1 LAERGAVKEMEESPT
16 TQVDSQA
23 AESGSRF
30 LKYTFFKVARDWRS
44 LPGAERDSARA
55 ELAALLTKSQAG
67 LKLQLF
73 SLVGIRGD
81 ADFMI
86 LADSP
91 TLEPLQE
98 LVSAVLATELGRHLD
113 IPYSYLA
120 MTRQSH
126 YTRSQKHAGHE
137 GDEGLTP
144 EQARYMFVYPFVKMR
159 SWYGLPFAERQ
170 RIMGEHFKVGRKYPK
185 IKINTG
191 YSFGLD
197 DQEFVLAFE
206 GDDPAEFLALVEE
219 LRSTE
224 ASKYT
229 ELETPIFT
237 CVRTDPT
244 HLLRLLG

>member
-1 LAERGAVKEMEESPT
+1 MEESPT
-16 TQVDSQA
+16 TQVDSQVTA
-23 AESGSRF
+23 TGSRF
-30 LKYTFFKVARDWRS
+30 LKYTFFKVAREWRS
-44 LPGAERDSARA
+44 LPDSEREVARS
-55 ELAALLTKSQAG
+55 ELAALLARSQAG

-81 ADFMI
+81 ADFMM
-86 LADSP
+86 LADSA
-91 TLEPLQE
+91 TLEPFQE
-98 LVSAVLATELGRHLD
+98 LVSAVLATRLGRHLE

-126 YTRSQKHAGHE
+126 YTRSHKHPGQE
-137 GDEGLTP
+137 SDDGLPP
-144 EQARYMFVYPFVKMR
+144 EQAKYMFVYPFVKMR

-206 GDDPAEFLALVEE
+206 GDDPREFLALVEE
-219 LRSTE
+219 LRGTE

-237 CVRTDPT
+237 CVRSDAVQ
-244 HLLRLLG
+244 LLRLLG

>member
-1 LAERGAVKEMEESPT
+1 MSEMAENAT
-16 TQVDSQA
+16 TQVDERA
-23 AESGSRF
+23 AATGSRF
-30 LKYTFFKVARDWRS
+30 LKYTFFKVAREWRS
-44 LPGAERDSARA
+44 VPGRERESAKG
-55 ELAALLTKSQAG
+55 ELAALLERSKASLQ
-67 LKLQLF
+67 LQLF

-86 LADSP
+86 LADSEA
-91 TLEPLQE
+91 LEPFQE
-98 LVSAVLATELGRHLD
+98 LVSAVLATSLGKYLE

-126 YTRSQKHAGHE
+126 YTRSHKHSETE
-137 GDEGLTP
+137 GDVLPP
-144 EQARYMFVYPFVKMR
+144 ERSKYMFVYPFVKMR

-206 GDDPAEFLALVEE
+206 GDDPGEFLALVEE

-237 CVRTDPT
+237 CVRTDADK
-244 HLLRLLG
+244 LLGLLG

>member
-1 LAERGAVKEMEESPT
+1 MEENLATQMKGET
-16 TQVDSQA
+16 T
-23 AESGSRF
+23 AESSRF
-30 LKYTFFKVARDWRS
+30 LKYTFFKVAREWRS
-44 LPGAERDSARA
+44 LPDSEREAARD
-55 ELAALLTKSQAG
+55 ELAALLTKNQAV

-86 LADSP
+86 LADSA
-91 TLEPLQE
+91 TLEPFQE
-98 LVSAVLATELGRHLD
+98 LVSVVLATTLGRHLE

-126 YTRSQKHAGHE
+126 YTRSHKQSGQE
-137 GDEGLTP
+137 GDVAPP
-144 EQARYMFVYPFVKMR
+144 EQAKYMFVYPFVKMR

-206 GDDPAEFLALVEE
+206 GDEPGEFLALVEE

-237 CVRTDPT
+237 CVRTDAAQ
-244 HLLRLLG
+244 LLRLLG

>member
-1 LAERGAVKEMEESPT
+1 VKELEENPM
-16 TQVDSQA
+16 TQVDSQVA
-23 AESGSRF
+23 SVGSRF
-30 LKYTFFKVARDWRS
+30 LKYTFFKVAREWRS
-44 LPGAERDSARA
+44 LPDAEREAARA
-55 ELAALLTKSQAG
+55 ELAALLTRSQAS

-86 LADSP
+86 LADSA
-91 TLEPLQE
+91 TLEPFQE
-98 LVSAVLATELGRHLD
+98 LVSAVLATRLGRHLEM
-113 IPYSYLA
+113 PYSYLA

-126 YTRSQKHAGHE
+126 YTRSHKRPGHE
-137 GDEGLTP
+137 GDEGLIP
-144 EQARYMFVYPFVKMR
+144 EQAKYMFVYPFVKMR

-170 RIMGEHFKVGRKYPK
+170 RIMGEHFKVGRKYAR

-244 HLLRLLG
+244 QLLRLLG

>member
-1 LAERGAVKEMEESPT
+1 MEESQ
-16 TQVDSQA
+16 TQLKSETA
-23 AESGSRF
+23 AESSRF
-30 LKYTFFKVARDWRS
+30 LKYTFFKVAREWRS
-44 LPGAERDSARA
+44 LPAAERESARG

-86 LADSP
+86 LADS
-91 TLEPLQE
+91 TALEPFQE
-98 LVSAVLATELGRHLD
+98 LVSSVLATRLGRYLD

-126 YTRSQKHAGHE
+126 YTRSHKHAGQE
-137 GDEGLTP
+137 VDESLIP
-144 EQARYMFVYPFVKMR
+144 DRAKYMFVYPFVKMR

-206 GDDPAEFLALVEE
+206 GDDPGEFLALVEE

-229 ELETPIFT
+229 EVETPIFT
-237 CVRTDPT
+237 CVRSDPVQ
-244 HLLRLLG
+244 LLRLLG

>member
-1 LAERGAVKEMEESPT
+1 LEENPT
-16 TQVDSQA
+16 TQADSQMA
-23 AESGSRF
+23 ATVSRF
-30 LKYTFFKVARDWRS
+30 LKYTFFKVAREWRS
-44 LPGAERDSARA
+44 LPDAERKAARD

-86 LADSP
+86 LADSS
-91 TLEPLQE
+91 TLESFQE
-98 LVSAVLATELGRHLD
+98 LVSAVLATRLGRHLE

-126 YTRSQKHAGHE
+126 YTRSHMHPGQE
-137 GDEGLTP
+137 GDESVIP
-144 EQARYMFVYPFVKMR
+144 EQAKYMFVYPFVKMR

-206 GDDPAEFLALVEE
+206 GDDPGEFLALVEE

-237 CVRTDPT
+237 CVRTDPAQ
-244 HLLRLLG
+244 LLRLLG